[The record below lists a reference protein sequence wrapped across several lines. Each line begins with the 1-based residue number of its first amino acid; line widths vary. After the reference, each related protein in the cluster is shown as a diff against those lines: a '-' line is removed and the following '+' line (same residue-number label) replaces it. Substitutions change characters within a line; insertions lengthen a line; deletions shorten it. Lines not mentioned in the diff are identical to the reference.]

1 MFVDFTCKLDKSV
14 ILSYFFSIYVQK
26 SEIGHYLNRVVEH
39 HNICISN
46 RSKLRVER
54 TRNSLARNLWVLR
67 VQRYAACTQRVMCVL
82 ARVCNI
88 IKQKSSPFRCKRTP
102 FAFHLSPRCIATV
115 VPLII
120 KRATVAL
127 QRSLEWKIKVV
138 GHRWNNKNRLQKSL
152 ESIFIL

>member
-1 MFVDFTCKLDKSV
+1 MHKSDKIHAHTIMMHSV
-14 ILSYFFSIYVQK
+14 QALYCNWDCHWDCLWILGLSYFFSIYVQK

-88 IKQKSSPFRCKRTP
+88 IKQKSSPFRCNGTT
-102 FAFHLSPRCIATV
+102 FAFHLSLSCTAFV
-115 VPLII
+115 VLLPSKSTPFAQQLRLI
-120 KRATVAL
+120 L
-127 QRSLEWKIKVV
+127 
-138 GHRWNNKNRLQKSL
+138 
-152 ESIFIL
+152 

>member
-88 IKQKSSPFRCKRTP
+88 IKQKSSPFRCNGTT
-102 FAFHLSPRCIATV
+102 FAFHLSLSCTAFCCTFAFQKYSFCTATETY
-115 VPLII
+115 II
-120 KRATVAL
+120 KKWWRTV
-127 QRSLEWKIKVV
+127 EITIKTPSEF
-138 GHRWNNKNRLQKSL
+138 L
-152 ESIFIL
+152 

>member
-1 MFVDFTCKLDKSV
+1 MSVFSLMSFLLTIANLQINISLFVDFTCKLDKSV

-39 HNICISN
+39 HNICLSN

-88 IKQKSSPFRCKRTP
+88 IKQKSSPFRCNGTT
-102 FAFHLSPRCIATV
+102 FAFHLSLSCTAFV
-115 VPLII
+115 VLLPSKSTPFAQQLRLI
-120 KRATVAL
+120 L
-127 QRSLEWKIKVV
+127 
-138 GHRWNNKNRLQKSL
+138 
-152 ESIFIL
+152 